1 MYKFLIFIIVA
12 FYIAHYVEK
21 HLRKKMHLETDPE
34 IYRKKVNRWHSR
46 IEVVLYIIF
55 LFSLS
60 YYNQV
65 PMWIILAAF
74 CIVYQGFNIF
84 MEWKFARE
92 TKEHLLAVI
101 FFFFYLASIGVGTL
115 LNVF

>member
-1 MYKFLIFIIVA
+1 MLK
-12 FYIAHYVEK
+12 EK
-21 HLRKKMHLETDPE
+21 DALRNRSRYLQ
-34 IYRKKVNRWHSR
+34 KKVNRWHSR

-65 PMWIILAAF
+65 PLWIILAAF

>member
-1 MYKFLIFIIVA
+1 MFKKKDA
-12 FYIAHYVEK
+12 
-21 HLRKKMHLETDPE
+21 LRNRSRDLQ
-34 IYRKKVNRWHSR
+34 KKVNRWHSR

-74 CIVYQGFNIF
+74 CIVYQRFNIF

-92 TKEHLLAVI
+92 TREHLLAVI

>member
-1 MYKFLIFIIVA
+1 
-12 FYIAHYVEK
+12 
-21 HLRKKMHLETDPE
+21 
-34 IYRKKVNRWHSR
+34 
-46 IEVVLYIIF
+46 
-55 LFSLS
+55 
-60 YYNQV
+60 
-65 PMWIILAAF
+65 MWIILAAF

-92 TKEHLLAVI
+92 TKEHFLAVI